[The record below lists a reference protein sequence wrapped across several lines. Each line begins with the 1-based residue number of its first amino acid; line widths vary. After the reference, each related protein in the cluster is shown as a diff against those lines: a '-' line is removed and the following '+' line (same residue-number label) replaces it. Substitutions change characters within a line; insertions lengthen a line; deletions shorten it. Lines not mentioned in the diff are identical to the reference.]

1 MRKMRALVQGVGI
14 NDKIYPYKEADK
26 MVREYAIWKSM
37 LERCSEDYWIKN
49 NAYLNTLCSS
59 NFKLY
64 SFFYEWC
71 NNQIGFNN
79 KDERGRFWQLDKDLL
94 TREHKLYGEGT
105 CVFVPAKINALLISR
120 KSVRG
125 EYPIGVCF
133 DKSVSKLKSQVS
145 LGDGTVK
152 NLGLFPDV
160 ESAFEAYK
168 YNKEM
173 YGKQVA
179 KAYKDQ
185 LDPRAYEALM
195 NYEVNID
202 D

>member
-14 NDKIYPYKEADK
+14 NDKIYPYKEANK

-37 LERCSEDYWIKN
+37 LERCSEDYWTKN

-71 NNQIGFNN
+71 NKQIGFNN
-79 KDERGRFWQLDKDLL
+79 RDEKGRFWQLDKDLL
-94 TREHKLYGEGT
+94 TKEHKVYSEDT

-133 DKSVSKLKSQVS
+133 DKSASRLKSQVS
-145 LGDGTVK
+145 LGEGTVK

-160 ESAFEAYK
+160 ASAFGAYK

-173 YGKQVA
+173 YIKQVA
-179 KAYKDQ
+179 KGYKDR